1 MKSIRDE
8 TGTRLKGIE
17 NFISMGIM
25 SGELDVQM
33 TIGDLLSIVKNIQQV
48 RHSKV
53 DKRMKGLVDDYGY
66 R

>member
-17 NFISMGIM
+17 NFISMGVM

-48 RHSKV
+48 RDSKV
-53 DKRMKGLVDDYGY
+53 DKRMRGMEDDYGY
-66 R
+66 K